1 MLDQVKRLLEP
12 LSNRINSLVGVGVL
26 RRIDPGQQQQCQVE
40 LLEGELRDK
49 LPHHLP
55 YGHASVPLEG
65 AEPLVVFLRG
75 DKSGGIVI
83 QVSDPRHQPTLKPG
97 ESALH
102 DDQGQTVHIRRD
114 GIVVKSDKKVI
125 VETPQ
130 AQFTGDV
137 TIAGDLQVPTINT
150 NDAIVSGKSVNA
162 HMSTHSS

>member
-1 MLDQVKRLLEP
+1 MLDQIKRLLEP
-12 LSNRINSLVGVGVL
+12 LSNRINSLIGVGVL
-26 RRIDPGQQQQCQVE
+26 RRIDPGTTQYCQVE

-83 QVSDPRHQPTLKPG
+83 QVSDPRHQPTLEKG
-97 ESALH
+97 ESSLH

-114 GIVVKSDKKVI
+114 GILVRSSMKVT
-125 VETPQ
+125 VDTPS
-130 AQFTGDV
+130 AAFTGDV
-137 TIAGDLQVPTINT
+137 DITGTLTAPDIQADDVV
-150 NDAIVSGKSVNA
+150 VSGESVKA
-162 HMSTHSS
+162 HMSTHG